1 MFFYDIL
8 NIGQLPTCFL
18 DLFREIELIFADSL
32 KLYRFVFYHIWHLDI
47 TLDINIVL
55 KELQNQNKTV
65 YKNVFNHFYK
75 GLVLYANNFLFDQQT
90 SEDVV
95 QDVFIWLWENAKNIE
110 IKSSLQAYLYAM
122 VRNKCLNYL
131 KSVKVT
137 DDLNVIDL
145 NSMLLLDDDLD
156 SISDEEKT
164 IVYNHILKI
173 IETFPE
179 SMQQIFKLKFIENY
193 KYEEIA
199 DEMGISV
206 NTVKTQLKRAKLK
219 ISESLV
225 IIIALLSIG
234 S

>member
-1 MFFYDIL
+1 
-8 NIGQLPTCFL
+8 
-18 DLFREIELIFADSL
+18 
-32 KLYRFVFYHIWHLDI
+32 
-47 TLDINIVL
+47 LDINIVL
-55 KELQNQNKTV
+55 KELQNQNKSV

-75 GLVLYANNFLFDQQT
+75 GLVLYANNFLFDQQA

-95 QDVFIWLWENAKNIE
+95 QEVFITLWENAKNIE
-110 IKSSLQAYLYAM
+110 IKTSLKAYLYAM

-131 KSVKVT
+131 KSVKIT

-145 NSMLLLDDDLD
+145 NSMLVLDEDLD
-156 SISDEEKT
+156 LISEEEKT
-164 IVYNHILKI
+164 ILYNHILKI

-179 SMQQIFKLKFIENY
+179 SMQQVFKLKFIENY
-193 KYEEIA
+193 KYDEIA

-206 NTVKTQLKRAKLK
+206 NTVKTQLKRAKMK

-225 IIIALLSIG
+225 IILALLSIH

>member
-1 MFFYDIL
+1 M
-8 NIGQLPTCFL
+8 
-18 DLFREIELIFADSL
+18 E
-32 KLYRFVFYHIWHLDI
+32 
-47 TLDINIVL
+47 INIVVE
-55 KELQNQNKTV
+55 ELQKQNKTV
-65 YKNVFNHFYK
+65 YKTVFNHFYK
-75 GLVLYANNFLFDQQT
+75 GLVLYANNFLFDQQA

-95 QDVFIWLWENAKNIE
+95 QEVFISLWENAKNIE
-110 IKSSLQAYLYAM
+110 IKTSLKAYLYAM

-137 DDLNVIDL
+137 DDLNLIDL
-145 NSMLLLDDDLD
+145 NSMLVLEDDLD
-156 SISDEEKT
+156 LISEEEKT

-179 SMQQIFKLKFIENY
+179 SMQQVFKLKFIENY

-206 NTVKTQLKRAKLK
+206 NTVKTQLKRAKVK

-225 IIIALLSIG
+225 IVLALLSIH

>member
-1 MFFYDIL
+1 M
-8 NIGQLPTCFL
+8 
-18 DLFREIELIFADSL
+18 
-32 KLYRFVFYHIWHLDI
+32 
-47 TLDINIVL
+47 DINIVL
-55 KELQNQNKTV
+55 EELQNQNKSV
-65 YKNVFNHFYK
+65 YKNVFNHYYK
-75 GLVLYANNFLFDQQT
+75 GLVVYANNFLFDQQA

-95 QDVFIWLWENAKNIE
+95 QEVFISLWENAKSIE
-110 IKSSLQAYLYAM
+110 IKTSLKAYLYAM

-131 KSVKVT
+131 KSIKIT

-145 NSMLLLDDDLD
+145 NSMLTLDEDLD

-164 IVYNHILKI
+164 VLYNHILKI

-179 SMQQIFKLKFIENY
+179 SMQQVFKLKFIENY

-206 NTVKTQLKRAKLK
+206 NTVKTQLKRAKIR

-225 IIIALLSIG
+225 VVLALLSIH

>member
-1 MFFYDIL
+1 
-8 NIGQLPTCFL
+8 
-18 DLFREIELIFADSL
+18 
-32 KLYRFVFYHIWHLDI
+32 
-47 TLDINIVL
+47 LDINIVL
-55 KELQNQNKTV
+55 EELQNQNKIV

-75 GLVLYANNFLFDQQT
+75 GLVLYANNFLFDQQA

-95 QDVFIWLWENAKNIE
+95 QEVFISLWENAKNIE
-110 IKSSLQAYLYAM
+110 IKTSLKAYLYAM

-145 NSMLLLDDDLD
+145 NSMLVLDDDLD
-156 SISDEEKT
+156 LISEEEKT

-179 SMQQIFKLKFIENY
+179 SMQQVFKLKFIENY

-206 NTVKTQLKRAKLK
+206 NTVKTQLKRAKVK

-225 IIIALLSIG
+225 IVLALLSIH